1 MEFVTLIHTRW
12 PKDEFIYEHS
22 GDGAILDNV
31 DDLSDDE
38 RKVLYRTP
46 GRAITQPANR
56 KRYSGLWG
64 TMMMVIGGPIHC
76 AQFDQPVP
84 ADMLCG
90 GAPVEFTI
98 NSRKV
103 HAAMF
108 GEVLSTKLFTTI
120 ERYRTDDG
128 RVDEWDMGFVRL
140 MRRDKPYGLR
150 VERNNHA
157 VKELRTGHDG
167 ICLRVLGGSTLKQQA
182 ILIHEA
188 PNVGWVTGCIGPR
201 PHGNREPL
209 RNEAG
214 NASDLAVR
222 EIIREIDRRG
232 GKGQFYVLMG

>member
-12 PKDEFIYEHS
+12 PKDEFIYDH
-22 GDGAILDNV
+22 GAKGEIV
-31 DDLSDDE
+31 DDVDNLSADD
-38 RKVLYRTP
+38 RGRLYRTARQP
-46 GRAITQPANR
+46 LNMPANR

-90 GAPVEFTI
+90 GRQVEFTI

-103 HAAMF
+103 FVATF
-108 GEVLSTKLFTTI
+108 GDVLSTKLFTTV

-128 RVDEWDMGFVRL
+128 RVDIWDIGFVRL

-150 VERNNHA
+150 VERNNSA
-157 VKELRTGHDG
+157 VKELRPGHDG
-167 ICLRVLGGSTLKQQA
+167 ICLRVLGGSSLQQQA

-201 PHGNREPL
+201 PHGNREVFE
-209 RNEAG
+209 NKTG
-214 NASDLAVR
+214 NPSDLAVR
-222 EIIREIDRRG
+222 EIIREVDRRG
-232 GKGQFYVLMG
+232 GKGQFYVLRG